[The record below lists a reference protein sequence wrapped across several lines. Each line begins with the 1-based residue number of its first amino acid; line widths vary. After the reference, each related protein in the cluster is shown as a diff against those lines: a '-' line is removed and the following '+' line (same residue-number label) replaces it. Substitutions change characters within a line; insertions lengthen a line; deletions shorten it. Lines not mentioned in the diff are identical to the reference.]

1 MCNHTV
7 NATTPYA
14 VNMVTTPLRLSC
26 KQMIYDEY
34 FTWRECQWERKG
46 TDIRCGAQYNGTEGR
61 VEKFTEKSRCHES
74 LNETADFTE
83 SQKSECVMIIPSLK
97 WDSEGTWQCDLT
109 YLTPK
114 NQRMTCKATVEVQ
127 V

>member
-14 VNMVTTPLRLSC
+14 VVMVTTPLRLSC

-34 FTWRECQWERKG
+34 FTWRACQWALKG
-46 TDIRCGAQYNGTEGR
+46 TDIHCGAHYNGTEGR
-61 VEKFTEKSRCHES
+61 AKKFTKKSRCLES
-74 LNETADFTE
+74 FSENADFTE
-83 SQKSECVMIIPSLK
+83 SIKSECVMIIPSLK
-97 WDSEGTWQCDLT
+97 WDYEGTWQCDLG